1 MYVFVAVVYL
11 AICLLLSF
19 WVKRLQAR
27 IAIAR

>member
-1 MYVFVAVVYL
+1 VFVAVVYF

-27 IAIAR
+27 IAIVR